1 MYIYNGWL
9 HLIDHSVKASNA
21 SYPLSVSEAIT
32 ELRLNPTL
40 HRMSADVMTCIQ
52 ERIKNFPNNL
62 VDGLHRQT
70 VYLPVAAAALLQ
82 HKPQLVAAAVRAF
95 CHRDPIDMKACR
107 AMKYFPPENRVRSS
121 VLFSKYLYAMLT
133 HSQYMPDRRTGWNL
147 PTSSHS
153 DFKSHLLGVKLACG
167 FEILAAQAKPSA
179 DLLANKQW
187 LNYVDSLT
195 KRGYFQ
201 NLLKGSRDY
210 KQRHDVAEEFY
221 RQNLDTMPYSSD
233 VGQEILTLLKQVEYQ
248 QPNGSELP
256 DDDDECWLNVSPQD
270 LDAML
275 ASRYGIKKTISANGN
290 VDAVELTGSLTE
302 FLDRKSEWEG
312 IDLVEEIKPSE
323 IRPVPPKR
331 GLKKVP
337 GGNKSKVQFQD
348 DGSGTDSPMVP
359 AGSNNIDFNADAFH
373 SHVKEMLDLII
384 PDDNWESNSDMSDFG
399 DDDLDKNIE
408 QMDNAKS
415 IQSYM
420 DQMDSELARTTLGK
434 SFETRSNDGNIDA
447 ADDSFGDI
455 ENFKPVDIDVNTL
468 KNIAH
473 SYQSQYG
480 GPGPAS
486 SLLGSMGIHVKPD
499 DQDGT
504 DYKLYNTQV

>member
-1 MYIYNGWL
+1 MYIFNGWL
-9 HLIDHSVKASNA
+9 HLIDHSVKARKS
-21 SYPLSVSEAIT
+21 SDPLSVSEAVT

-40 HRMSADVMTCIQ
+40 HRMSSEVMTCIQ
-52 ERIKNFPNNL
+52 ERIKNYPNNL

-70 VYLPVAAAALLQ
+70 VYLPVSAAAVLQ

-95 CHRDPIDMKACR
+95 CNRDPIDMKACR

-121 VLFSKYLYAMLT
+121 IIFSKYLYAMLT

-167 FEILAAQAKPSA
+167 FEILAAQAKPSG
-179 DLLANKQW
+179 DLLANKHW
-187 LNYVDSLT
+187 LNYLESLK
-195 KRGYFQ
+195 KRGYFM
-201 NLLKGSRDY
+201 NLLEGSRDY
-210 KQRHDVAEEFY
+210 NRLHDVAVEFY
-221 RQNLDTMPYSSD
+221 RQNLDTIPYSCD
-233 VGQEILTLLKQVEYQ
+233 VGQEVLTLLKQVEYQ
-248 QPNGSELP
+248 QQNDSELP
-256 DDDDECWLNVSPQD
+256 DDDDESWLNVSPQD

-290 VDAVELTGSLTE
+290 VDAVELTGSLNE
-302 FLDRKSEWEG
+302 FLERKSEWDG
-312 IDLVEEIKPSE
+312 IDLVDEVKPSE

-331 GLKKVP
+331 SFKKVVP
-337 GGNKSKVQFQD
+337 AGTKSKVQFQD
-348 DGSGTDSPMVP
+348 DISGTDSPMAP
-359 AGSNNIDFNADAFH
+359 ADSNNIDFNADAFH

-399 DDDLDKNIE
+399 DDLDKNID
-408 QMDNAKS
+408 QMGNAKS

-434 SFETRSNDGNIDA
+434 SFETRSVDGNVDA

-499 DQDGT
+499 EQDGT

>member
-1 MYIYNGWL
+1 MSAAL
-9 HLIDHSVKASNA
+9 
-21 SYPLSVSEAIT
+21 T

-40 HRMSADVMTCIQ
+40 HRLSTSVMTCIQ
-52 ERIKNFPNNL
+52 ERIKNYPNNL
-62 VDGLHRQT
+62 ADGLHRQT
-70 VYLPVAAAALLQ
+70 LFLPVSAAAILI
-82 HKPQLVAAAVRAF
+82 HKPQIVAAAVRAF

-107 AMKYFPPENRVRSS
+107 AMKYFPPENRVRCSI
-121 VLFSKYLYAMLT
+121 LFSKYLYAMLT
-133 HSQYMPDRRTGWNL
+133 HSKYMPDRRTGWNL

-167 FEILAAQAKPSA
+167 FEILAAQAKPSGE
-179 DLLANKQW
+179 LTNSKHW
-187 LNYVDSLT
+187 LSYLDSLK

-201 NLLKGSRDY
+201 NLLEGSRDY
-210 KQRHDVAEEFY
+210 KRLYDVAVQFY

-248 QPNGSELP
+248 QPIDSELP
-256 DDDDECWLNVSPQD
+256 DDDDESWLNVSPED
-270 LDAML
+270 LDSML

-290 VDAVELTGSLTE
+290 VDAVELTGTLTE
-302 FLDRKSEWEG
+302 FLERKSEWEG
-312 IDLVEEIKPSE
+312 INVVDEVNPSP
-323 IRPVPPKR
+323 IFSLPPKR
-331 GLKKVP
+331 GIKKVS
-337 GGNKSKVQFQD
+337 GANKPKVQFQEN
-348 DGSGTDSPMVP
+348 GSDTDDSPM
-359 AGSNNIDFNADAFH
+359 ASADSTKIDFNPDAFH
-373 SHVKEMLDLII
+373 SHVKEMLDLVI

-399 DDDLDKNIE
+399 DDDLDKNID
-408 QMDNAKS
+408 QMGNSKS

-434 SFETRSNDGNIDA
+434 SFETKSNDGNVDA

-486 SLLGSMGIHVKPD
+486 SLLGSMGIHVTPEEQK
-499 DQDGT
+499 GS
-504 DYKLYNTQV
+504 DYKVYNTQV

>member
-1 MYIYNGWL
+1 MYIFNGYL
-9 HLIDHSVKASNA
+9 HLIDHTVKASSA
-21 SYPLSVSEAIT
+21 SDLLSVSEAVT

-40 HRMSADVMTCIQ
+40 HRMSADVMVCIQ
-52 ERIKNFPNNL
+52 DRIKNYPNNL
-62 VDGLHRQT
+62 ADGLHRQT
-70 VYLPVAAAALLQ
+70 VYLPVSAAAVLQ

-121 VLFSKYLYAMLT
+121 IIFTKYLYAMLT

-167 FEILAAQAKPSA
+167 FEILAAQAKSN
-179 DLLANKQW
+179 DFTANKHW
-187 LNYVDSLT
+187 LNYVDSLR

-201 NLLKGSRDY
+201 NLLEGSQGY
-210 KQRHDVAEEFY
+210 KTLRDVAEEFY
-221 RQNLDTMPYSSD
+221 RQNIDTMPYSSD
-233 VGQEILTLLKQVEYQ
+233 VGQEIITLLKQIEYQ
-248 QPNGSELP
+248 QQNDSKLP
-256 DDDDECWLNVSPQD
+256 EDDDESWLNVSPEE

-275 ASRYGIKKTISANGN
+275 ASRYGIKNTISANGN

-302 FLDRKSEWEG
+302 FLERKSEWEG
-312 IDLVEEIKPSE
+312 IDLVDEVKPSACP
-323 IRPVPPKR
+323 ILPKR
-331 GLKKVP
+331 GLKVS
-337 GGNKSKVQFQD
+337 GGSKSKVQFED
-348 DGSGTDSPMVP
+348 VGSETNSPMAP
-359 AGSNNIDFNADAFH
+359 AGSNTIDFNADAFH

-399 DDDLDKNIE
+399 DDDLDKNID
-408 QMDNAKS
+408 QMGNAKS

-434 SFETRSNDGNIDA
+434 SFETRSNDCPVDA

-499 DQDGT
+499 QQDGT